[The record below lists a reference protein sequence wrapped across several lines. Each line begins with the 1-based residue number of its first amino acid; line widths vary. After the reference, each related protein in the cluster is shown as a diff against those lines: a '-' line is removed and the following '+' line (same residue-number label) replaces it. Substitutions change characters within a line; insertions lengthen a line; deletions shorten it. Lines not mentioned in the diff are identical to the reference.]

1 MSFQFDPN
9 GEGFQKVLKD
19 YQVETLNL
27 VWKRA
32 DEGVISREAWQHVNE
47 AFKGEKTVSRASIIN
62 FLNDMVDN
70 NVLDY
75 KEESGKGGYHRVYFP
90 KLDDSGYKKYI
101 ARTVIESLWRDFP
114 EETLEA
120 AKTLDLS

>member
-1 MSFQFDPN
+1 
-9 GEGFQKVLKD
+9 
-19 YQVETLNL
+19 
-27 VWKRA
+27 
-32 DEGVISREAWQHVNE
+32 
-47 AFKGEKTVSRASIIN
+47 VSRASIIN

-90 KLDDSGYKKYI
+90 KLDNSGYKKYI